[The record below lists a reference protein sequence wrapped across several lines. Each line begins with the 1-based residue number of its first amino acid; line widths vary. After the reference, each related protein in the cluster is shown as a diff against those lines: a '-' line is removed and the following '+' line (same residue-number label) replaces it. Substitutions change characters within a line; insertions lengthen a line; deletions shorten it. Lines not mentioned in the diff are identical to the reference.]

1 MTENTFIKWIKDEA
15 KDYERRKAVPKKK
28 KEEKSQ
34 ISDAVLKLVNIT
46 KELTRQIDE
55 SGIRYITYDEI
66 HQVEDAIDVV
76 VEETNL
82 KLQKHICTGG
92 EEKGE
97 LSRAWW
103 SDFVRADDPKAFKE
117 EEDGK

>member
-1 MTENTFIKWIKDEA
+1 MSK
-15 KDYERRKAVPKKK
+15 
-28 KEEKSQ
+28 EKSKM
-34 ISDAVLKLVNIT
+34 SDAVLKLVNIT

-66 HQVEDAIDVV
+66 HKVEDAIDIV

-92 EEKGE
+92 EQKGDV
-97 LSRAWW
+97 SRAWW
-103 SDFVRADDPKAFKE
+103 SDYVRADDPKAYEEKE
-117 EEDGK
+117 DA

>member
-1 MTENTFIKWIKDEA
+1 MTENAFIKWIKDEA
-15 KDYERRKAVPKKK
+15 KDYERRKKAMAKK

-66 HQVEDAIDVV
+66 HKVKDAIDIVV
-76 VEETNL
+76 DESGIQYITYDEI
-82 KLQKHICTGG
+82 H
-92 EEKGE
+92 
-97 LSRAWW
+97 
-103 SDFVRADDPKAFKE
+103 SDYIRADDPKAFKE
-117 EEDGK
+117 KENG

>member
-1 MTENTFIKWIKDEA
+1 MAENTFIKWIKDEA
-15 KDYERRKAVPKKK
+15 EDYERRKAVPKK

-66 HQVEDAIDVV
+66 HKVEDAIDIV

-92 EEKGE
+92 EQKGDV
-97 LSRAWW
+97 SRAWW
-103 SDFVRADDPKAFKE
+103 SDFVRADDPKAYEEKE
-117 EEDGK
+117 DA

>member
-28 KEEKSQ
+28 EEKSQ

-46 KELTRQIDE
+46 KELTRHIDE
-55 SGIRYITYDEI
+55 CGIRYITYNDV
-66 HQVEDAIDVV
+66 HKVEDAIDIV

-82 KLQKHICTGG
+82 KLQKHVCEAG
-92 EEKGE
+92 EQKGE

-103 SDFVRADDPKAFKE
+103 SDFVRADDPRAFKE

>member
-15 KDYERRKAVPKKK
+15 KDYERRKKAMAKK

-34 ISDAVLKLVNIT
+34 ISDGVLKLVNIT
-46 KELTRQIDE
+46 KELTRHIDE
-55 SGIRYITYDEI
+55 CGIRYSTYDEI
-66 HQVEDAIDVV
+66 HKVEDAVDVV

-82 KLQKHICTGG
+82 KLQKHVCEVG
-92 EEKGE
+92 EQKGE

-117 EEDGK
+117 EENG